1 MRKIS
6 AKVALEI
13 AKVMQVDLRA
23 AWALLERY
31 KKYCPAIY
39 ATKNGWSVYLDT
51 HHGKYE
57 LGDIHAEAKTIEEA
71 IVNAVMQLLEKKH
84 APAR

>member
-1 MRKIS
+1 MRRTPV
-6 AKVALEI
+6 KVILKAVKL
-13 AKVMQVDLRA
+13 KPDLGA

-57 LGDIHAEAKTIEEA
+57 LGDIYAEAKTIEKA
-71 IVNAVMQLLEKKH
+71 IMSAILQLLEKKH
-84 APAR
+84 AAAR